1 MRNYF
6 PETLRLLAALA
17 AWMLLGAASWAQPE
31 VTAQAPRGC
40 LLQVDPCYQAIAS
53 RGQRRVPSHFDDGDK
68 GSVVRN
74 TGRVYTFRLATLV
87 APEYIDVWFP
97 EYGGNA
103 RAHKDEVRAK
113 IHDWWDR
120 LEQALNELYREPVGI
135 AFKVMRDDR
144 LILFDYAEIGNQASR
159 AIDLILSRKYIDSLL
174 NVPDG
179 YDLGIVIGNPGGGRA
194 GTAWLGSA
202 VGYNKGAAVA
212 VNSFTTIAHEIGHC
226 FGASHTHQKD
236 DSNCTE
242 PGQGTSVMSYG
253 SPRDFFALSSIAQ
266 MRSVLANINYY
277 TDEARTQLVEVQH
290 DSTVNRPCA
299 SDEQGETPVIDREQ
313 LRGEYAVTAGSNFQ
327 IAVPVTRAA
336 GDASGYYYSVHPY
349 DVSLDNVDNANPL
362 KPAFKE
368 TRDSCVAF
376 EPRYIDPVN
385 VKADKNLLEPYSDSS
400 MPGVYT
406 FMAAVRNHS
415 RYDSKTVKVRI
426 VKGEPFR
433 ITQVDCVA
441 QSYVRSIG
449 RDCTLHWEPCT
460 ALYGRD
466 SKVRILMS
474 DDFGRTYKYIL
485 ADGVPN
491 DGQHT
496 VTLPYVT
503 IGTGKFHGWSIQ
515 EYGGRFKI
523 EVMGEAAYAVY
534 PEAAYSYNESNPSHS
549 IPAGFTLNPT
559 DQRYAFATVSGAP
572 LPAAIDTIASVA
584 SLPAP
589 VELVAY
595 RTRNPSET
603 HAATVAPD
611 VTEGSIVRRSY
622 TARCGDVDYSYT
634 QVFKLPD
641 VVPQHEL
648 LRRKAAQL
656 KPMASELRRNLGRL
670 GYPGTQLE
678 ASQRLLALY
687 DKVYGDNEV
696 KASATMAQLEE
707 LASVLTTLTHIGDND
722 VVMPEN
728 GRYYQLRF
736 YLDPYGREKYWYLA
750 EDDDNGQYF
759 TTDSAQAARWLC
771 TRAASGALHF
781 IGDKGKEAFDDYT
794 PAGHNERNLVFDSFT
809 NPGHDLTLQR
819 GYSWGA
825 FTLLNPAG
833 FGFQM
838 SVGGRFSTVRGAGN
852 GPMSVDQRCNC
863 TAGLVVSTDVQLID
877 LGSTAVTSVE
887 AAPRGNGSRDVYSL
901 DGRLMGQSLDGLAP
915 GVYIYKGKLYIKR

>member
-1 MRNYF
+1 MAMWLLPS
-6 PETLRLLAALA
+6 PELR
-17 AWMLLGAASWAQPE
+17 AQSATE
-31 VTAQAPRGC
+31 TVTGNEQC
-40 LLQVDPCYQAIAS
+40 LVQVDPCYQAIAN
-53 RGQRRVPSHFDDGDK
+53 RGPRRVPSHFEAGNT

-74 TGRVYTFRLATLV
+74 LDRVYTFRLATLV

-120 LEQALNELYREPVGI
+120 LEQALNTLYREPVGI
-135 AFKVMRDDR
+135 AFKVVRDDR
-144 LILFDYAEIGNQASR
+144 LILFDYAEIGNRASR

-179 YDLGIVIGNPGGGRA
+179 YDLGIVVGNPGGGRA

-299 SDEQGETPVIDREQ
+299 SDELGETPVLDRTQ
-313 LRGEYAVTAGSNFQ
+313 LRAEYAVTAGSNFQ
-327 IAVPVTRAA
+327 IAVPVTKAV

-406 FMAAVRNHS
+406 FLAAVRNHS
-415 RYDSKTVKVRI
+415 RYDSRTVKVRI

-441 QSYVRSIG
+441 QSYVRSMG

-503 IGTGKFHGWSIQ
+503 IGTGKFHGWSID

-534 PEAAYSYNESNPSHS
+534 PEAAYTYNESNPSHS
-549 IPAGFTLNPT
+549 ISAGFTLNPS
-559 DQRYAFATVSGAP
+559 DQRYAFATVSGSP
-572 LPAAIDTIASVA
+572 LPAVIDTVASVA

-611 VTEGSIVRRSY
+611 VREGNIVRRSY
-622 TARCGDVDYSYT
+622 TARCAGVDYSYT

-641 VVPQHEL
+641 VVPEHEL

-656 KPMASELRRNLGRL
+656 KPMAGELRRNLGRL
-670 GYPGTQLE
+670 GYPSTQLE
-678 ASQRLLALY
+678 ASQRLMAIY

-696 KASATMAQLEE
+696 KATATMAQLEE
-707 LASVLTTLTHIGDND
+707 LSSVLNTLTLISDND
-722 VVMPEN
+722 IVMPET
-728 GRYYQLRF
+728 GHYYQLRF

-750 EDDDNGQYF
+750 EDDDHGQYF

-781 IGDKGKEAFDDYT
+781 TGDKGKEAFDDYT

-809 NPGHDLTLQR
+809 NPGHDLSLQR

-825 FTLLNPAG
+825 FTLLNPVG
-833 FGFQM
+833 YGCQM
-838 SVGGRFSTVRGAGN
+838 SVGGRFSTVRGSANN
-852 GPMSVDQRCNC
+852 GPMTVDQRCNC
-863 TAGLVVSTDVQLID
+863 TAGLVASTDFQLID
-877 LGSTAVTSVE
+877 VGMTAVASVE
-887 AAPRGNGSRDVYSL
+887 AAPRGVGPDGVYTI
-901 DGRLMGQSLDGLAP
+901 DGRLVGHSLDGLPA
-915 GVYIYKGKLYIKR
+915 GIYIHNGKLCIKR